1 MIAILLAAQL
11 SAALPQG
18 APLDQVP
25 PLNSA
30 TVRGALGVGSEII
43 RTLPAPA
50 TCPGAGRMEASLA
63 RPMALY
69 RQGDR
74 PPRIYLKWVDY
85 PDGRLCQA
93 GAAP

>member
-1 MIAILLAAQL
+1 MIALLLAAQL
-11 SAALPQG
+11 SAAVQG
-18 APLDQVP
+18 GPLYQFP

-30 TVRGALGVGSEII
+30 TVRGALGVGSELI

-69 RQGDR
+69 RKGDR
-74 PPRIYLKWVDY
+74 PPRMYLKWADY
-85 PDGRLCQA
+85 PDGRLCHVE
-93 GAAP
+93 AAP

>member
-11 SAALPQG
+11 SGAVPQG
-18 APLDQVP
+18 APLDQN

-30 TVRGALGVGSEII
+30 TVRGAIGVGSELI

-69 RQGDR
+69 RKGDR
-74 PPRIYLKWVDY
+74 PPRMYLKWVDY
-85 PDGRLCQA
+85 PDGRLCHV